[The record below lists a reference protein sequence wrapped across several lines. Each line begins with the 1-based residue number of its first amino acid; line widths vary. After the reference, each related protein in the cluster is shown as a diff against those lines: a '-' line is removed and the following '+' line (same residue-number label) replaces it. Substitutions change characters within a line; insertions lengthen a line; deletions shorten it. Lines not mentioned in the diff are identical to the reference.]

1 MTAQAGYARRASWYA
16 AEISQVPEPALL
28 AGLLRPGLA
37 VAEMPSGTGHFL
49 PAYSSVGASI
59 TLVDACPHMLTA
71 AQAQASQDGIAIA
84 TVCGMIED
92 LPGWTGPF
100 SLIVMPNGALNQL
113 TAAPPAGRLLAAVA
127 RLLVSDGLFLAQ
139 VLTPDAVCGFYDP
152 ELADGDWHQDRQFP
166 SGDGVPVSR
175 RRRQHHEGDV
185 VRIEFEL
192 RTLAGYLVHR
202 QQVALKLM
210 AIGEVHAALAGAGL
224 RVLRYEPGPGG
235 LTEILCARQTR
246 SPR

>member
-1 MTAQAGYARRASWYA
+1 MTSRTGYARRASWYA
-16 AEISQVPEPALL
+16 AEISQVPESALL

-59 TLVDACPHMLTA
+59 TFVDACPHMLSA
-71 AQAQASQDGIAIA
+71 AQDQASQGGIAIA

-92 LPGWTGPF
+92 LPGRTGPF

-113 TAAPPAGRLLAAVA
+113 AVAAPPGRLLTAVA
-127 RLLVSDGLFLAQ
+127 RLLVPDGLFLAQ
-139 VLTPDAVCGFYDP
+139 VLAPDAACGFYDP

-166 SGDGVPVSR
+166 GDEGVPVSR
-175 RRRQHHEGDV
+175 RRRQHHEGDI

-192 RTLAGYLVHR
+192 RTPAGCLVHR

-210 AIGEVHAALAGAGL
+210 AIGEVHAVLAGAGL
-224 RVLRYEPGPGG
+224 RVLQCGPGPGG
-235 LTEILCARQTR
+235 LTEILCARQTQR
-246 SPR
+246 PR

>member
-1 MTAQAGYARRASWYA
+1 MTGQAGYAGRASWYA

-49 PAYSSVGASI
+49 PAYFSVGASI

-92 LPGWTGPF
+92 LPGRTGPF
-100 SLIVMPNGALNQL
+100 SLIVMPNGALNQI
-113 TAAPPAGRLLAAVA
+113 TAAAPPVRLLTAVA
-127 RLLVSDGLFLAQ
+127 RLLVPDGLFLAQ
-139 VLTPDAVCGFYDP
+139 VLTPDAACGFYDP

-166 SGDGVPVSR
+166 GEDGSTVSR
-175 RRRQHHEGDV
+175 RGRQHHEDDI

-192 RTLAGYLVHR
+192 ASAGGLVHR

-210 AIGEVHAALAGAGL
+210 DVEEVYAVLAGAGL
-224 RVLRYEPGPGG
+224 RVLQCGPGPGG

-246 SPR
+246 RPQ